1 MIRTMI
7 TRQLTQVLFVV
18 ACTTAALP
26 LASQAAGSK
35 HSGAPVAVTGAV
47 SHVRGTSAELDGT
60 VIPGS
65 QTTSYYFQY
74 GPTSAL
80 GSQTTPGSLPPGT
93 AKVKVG
99 QTVTGLLPG
108 YHYRLIATSLA
119 GPSTG
124 KEKLY
129 TVKTLTAKF
138 SVTKPT
144 APNVFGRAFTIT
156 GTLRGTG
163 SANRLVNLQSSP
175 YPYLEPFLT
184 FGAPVLTNA
193 AGAFVFHVTSLTAS
207 TQFRVATLDP
217 RPSYSPIVT
226 EQLAVRVILK
236 VRTSS
241 RKGLVRL
248 YGTVSPAVP
257 GAQVF
262 FQLSKPARPG
272 KSEKTIKF
280 ATQFQTTVRRA
291 TKTTSRFSA
300 VVNVNRG
307 GHYRAFVQVKK
318 GALVSGSS
326 STVTLAAAPTTKKK
340 H

>member
-1 MIRTMI
+1 MLLA
-7 TRQLTQVLFVV
+7 LTSI
-18 ACTTAALP
+18 AAVSP
-26 LASQAAGSK
+26 IASQAASPK
-35 HSGAPVAVTGAV
+35 HTGAPVAVTGSV
-47 SHVRGTSAELDGT
+47 SRVRGTSAELDGT
-60 VIPGS
+60 VIPGT

-74 GPTSAL
+74 GPTNAY

-93 AKVKVG
+93 TRVKVG

-124 KEKLY
+124 KDKVY

-138 SVTKPT
+138 SLTKPT

-163 SANRLVNLQSSP
+163 SANRQVELQSSP

-184 FGAPVLTNA
+184 FGAPILTNA
-193 AGAFVFHVTSLTAS
+193 AGAFLFHVSSLTAS

-217 RPSYSPIVT
+217 RPLYSPFVT
-226 EQLAVRVILK
+226 EQVSVRVTLK

-248 YGTVSPAVP
+248 YGTISPAVT

-272 KSEKTIKF
+272 KSEKTTKF
-280 ATQFQTTVRRA
+280 ATQFQTTVKRA
-291 TKTTSRFSA
+291 TRTTSRFSA
-300 VVNVNRG
+300 VVNVSRG

-326 STVTLAAAPTTKKK
+326 STVTLAGAPTAKKRR
-340 H
+340 